1 MAHTKE
7 HIVAQMK
14 RIRLVPVY
22 HTDGITEAKTVVD
35 FCYGAGIRVFEFVNR
50 SDNALRTFAAL
61 REHCEQYD
69 DFILGVGTIFN
80 VEDAERFYDIGAQ
93 FIVSPALVKPVAHFA
108 NLNELLWIPGC
119 GTITEVHE
127 AKVLNTDFIK
137 VFPANVLG
145 TAFVKA
151 VKSVLPKVNIMPTG
165 GISPKKEVLD
175 QWFDAG
181 ADCVGIGSKLFKNLE
196 DEGSDAL
203 GKMLRHIQKMD

>member
-1 MAHTKE
+1 
-7 HIVAQMK
+7 MK
-14 RIRLVPVY
+14 RTRLVPVY
-22 HTDGITEAKTVVD
+22 HTDDITEAKTVVD
-35 FCYGAGIRVFEFVNR
+35 SCYGAGIQVFEFVNR

-61 REHCEQYD
+61 QEHCEQYD

-108 NLNELLWIPGC
+108 NQNDLLWIPGC
-119 GTITEVHE
+119 STITEVHE
-127 AKVLNTDFIK
+127 AKVLNADFIK

-165 GISPKKEVLD
+165 GIPPQKEVLD

-181 ADCVGIGSKLFKNLE
+181 ADCVGIGSKLFENLE
-196 DEGSDAL
+196 VEGNDGLAKIL
-203 GKMLRHIQKMD
+203 QHIRKTD